1 MTVRVLYFSVL
12 RDLAGASE
20 AEESLPPG
28 ETWTLGGLIQRLETR
43 MPALRDWDRR
53 LLFAVNQA
61 WADRDRVLQD
71 GDEIAI
77 MPPVQ
82 GG

>member
-1 MTVRVLYFSVL
+1 MTIRLLYFSVL
-12 RDLAGASE
+12 QDLAGVSE
-20 AEESLPPG
+20 AAESLPDG
-28 ETWTLGGLIQRLETR
+28 ETWTLGHLIERLEAR
-43 MPALRDWDRR
+43 MPRLRDWDRR
-53 LLFAVNQA
+53 LLFAVNQT

>member
-12 RDLAGASE
+12 RDLAGCDE
-20 AEESLPPG
+20 AEETLPPG
-28 ETWTLGGLIQRLETR
+28 ESWSLGALLERLQQRL
-43 MPALRDWDRR
+43 PALGEWDGR
-53 LLFAVNQA
+53 LLLAVNQS
-61 WADRDRVLQD
+61 WAGHDRVLQD
-71 GDEIAI
+71 GDEVAI

>member
-1 MTVRVLYFSVL
+1 MTVRILYFSFL
-12 RDLAGASE
+12 RDIAGH
-20 AEESLPPG
+20 AETEEYLQPG
-28 ETWTLGGLIQRLETR
+28 DAWTLGGLMERLEDR

-53 LLFAVNQA
+53 LLFAVNQD